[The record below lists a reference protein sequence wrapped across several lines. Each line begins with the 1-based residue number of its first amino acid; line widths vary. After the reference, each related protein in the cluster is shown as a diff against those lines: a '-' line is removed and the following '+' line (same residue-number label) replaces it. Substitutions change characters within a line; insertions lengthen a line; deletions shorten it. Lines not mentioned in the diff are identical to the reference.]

1 MRVEKRSHP
10 CVAGWGSAHRT
21 QGTPDPSARSPHECA
36 RDPPVGCASAA
47 GLLLCVRSD
56 GTVSHVAPPAPPRG
70 VAPRPPGQ
78 GDGEL
83 CRRSTRVSKG
93 NDFSGKKRGINYF
106 IRWKNFSG
114 VRGSSEWSVSTSG
127 YTNQYGTCRCATDC
141 RAGTVWSGLPGQRRG
156 ALPAEVLRLSAPGWS
171 AVCLAHCSSSES
183 GASFARRG
191 AASVLAGEIGSG
203 LEGAL
208 EGRL

>member
-1 MRVEKRSHP
+1 MGNRAATWTHGFQAMSRSASSVAQA
-10 CVAGWGSAHRT
+10 CVRRRGRT
-21 QGTPDPSARSPHECA
+21 LVWPDGVQPIAPKAPPTPSARSPHECA

-78 GDGEL
+78 GDGEV

-141 RAGTVWSGLPGQRRG
+141 RAGTVWSGLPGQRRR

-171 AVCLAHCSSSES
+171 AVCLAHCSSSE
-183 GASFARRG
+183 
-191 AASVLAGEIGSG
+191 
-203 LEGAL
+203 
-208 EGRL
+208 

>member
-1 MRVEKRSHP
+1 MGFSPSHP
-10 CVAGWGSAHRT
+10 RHPRPLPRGPRMSARVTLPLAAHR
-21 QGTPDPSARSPHECA
+21 
-36 RDPPVGCASAA
+36 PPVCCCACAVTGPS
-47 GLLLCVRSD
+47 RMSRPR
-56 GTVSHVAPPAPPRG
+56 HRPAVWPRG
-70 VAPRPPGQ
+70 RLARMTA
-78 GDGEL
+78 L

-141 RAGTVWSGLPGQRRG
+141 RAGTVWSGLPGQRRR

-183 GASFARRG
+183 SASFARRG